1 MFQGKKSLFS
11 NYIGIN
17 MLMSSISKLD
27 KVLNLF
33 KQNKCHL
40 MNKTYRNHIN
50 LSQNGIIVSLFK
62 TYIRNK
68 DRKAKGLSKR
78 LY

>member
-1 MFQGKKSLFS
+1 
-11 NYIGIN
+11 
-17 MLMSSISKLD
+17 MSSISKLD

-33 KQNKCHL
+33 KQN
-40 MNKTYRNHIN
+40 N
-50 LSQNGIIVSLFK
+50 K

-78 LY
+78 LYWKVKMKKNNETKN